1 MKSLSIRVRL
11 TFWYGMMLAATLIGC
26 GIVVYVMANY
36 GLIEGVDRG
45 LGSKYEE
52 IAEWVEKGTDVDE
65 VAGPAGSHRQQY
77 LIRLKTP
84 DGTTLVESKVLRG
97 VETIGPI
104 SEQQSGEPAY
114 FVKSLSEG
122 GRHRFLSD
130 KVHSSQGDWFVQIG
144 TSLEQYEQELS
155 ELRFV
160 LLTVLPIGMLAAI
173 IGGYWLA
180 GRALQPI
187 HRITETT
194 RKITAQ
200 NLAERIPV
208 ANNEDELGRL
218 ADTLNAM
225 IGRLDH
231 AFDAMRQFTADA
243 SHELLTPLTAMR
255 TETEVALR
263 ADRPAEQYRRVL
275 TSILEEVERLTKLA
289 DSLLLLSREDTH
301 AIQLCRKPVQLD
313 EVIRGVVEHT
323 TVLADAAN
331 VKLEVGQLPR
341 ATVEADVDCLRQVF
355 FNLLDNAVK
364 YTQPGGSVTVCGH
377 ATESDVTVE
386 VSDTGSGIP
395 PESLPRVFDRFYR
408 VDKSRS
414 RQMGGT
420 GLGLSICKS
429 LIERHD
435 GRIEVESAVGKG
447 STFRVILPTIKIGGT
462 EQ

>member
-1 MKSLSIRVRL
+1 MKRLSIRVRL
-11 TFWYGMMLAATLIGC
+11 TFWYGVVLAATLIGC
-26 GIVVYVMANY
+26 GVIVYVMADY
-36 GLIEGVDRG
+36 GLIEGVDHG
-45 LGSKYEE
+45 LGGKYEE
-52 IAEWVEKGTDVDE
+52 IAEWIENGTDVDE
-65 VAGPAGSHRQQY
+65 IAGPAGTRRQQY
-77 LIRLKTP
+77 LLRLKTP
-84 DGTTLVESKVLRG
+84 DGVTLVESEALRG
-97 VETIGPI
+97 IEGVEP
-104 SEQQSGEPAY
+104 SEAKQSGSPAY
-114 FVKSLSEG
+114 FMASLAGSR
-122 GRHRFLSD
+122 RHRFLSGT
-130 KVHSSQGDWFVQIG
+130 VRNSQGDWLVQIG
-144 TSLEQYEQELS
+144 TPLEQYERELG

-160 LLTVLPIGMLAAI
+160 LLTVLPVGVFAAV

-208 ANNEDELGRL
+208 ANHDDELGRL

-225 IGRLDH
+225 IGRLNH

-263 ADRPAEQYRRVL
+263 ADRPAEHYRRVL

-289 DSLLLLSREDTH
+289 DSLLLLSREETRT
-301 AIQLCRKPVQLD
+301 IQLCREPVQLD
-313 EVIRGVVEHT
+313 EVIRGVVEHAA
-323 TVLADAAN
+323 VLAEAAN
-331 VKLEVGQLPR
+331 VRLEVGQLAT

-364 YTQPGGSVTVCGH
+364 YTEPGGLVTVRGH
-377 ATESDVTVE
+377 ATESEATVE
-386 VSDTGSGIP
+386 VSDTGIGIP
-395 PESLPRVFDRFYR
+395 AESLSHVYDRFYR

-420 GLGLSICKS
+420 GLGLSICKA
-429 LIERHD
+429 LIERHG
-435 GRIEVESAVGKG
+435 GRIEVESVLGKG
-447 STFRVILPTIKIGGT
+447 STFRIILPRS
-462 EQ
+462 Q